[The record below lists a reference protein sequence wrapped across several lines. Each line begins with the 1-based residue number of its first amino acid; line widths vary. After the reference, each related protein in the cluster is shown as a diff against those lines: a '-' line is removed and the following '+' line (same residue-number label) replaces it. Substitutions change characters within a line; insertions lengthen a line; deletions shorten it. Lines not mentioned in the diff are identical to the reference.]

1 MSLGIAVLGVAVYC
15 LVVPQS
21 HTPATHTEYDKIKI
35 TMWQLHWILVWIH
48 ACVGTLA
55 NAKGPPNWHLH
66 TNSGRYV
73 AWSFECMAFS
83 TVSILLLSSPFCR
96 TPGDH
101 LLFFHDCTFFDRTYF
116 HLFPPLLWGLQELL
130 VFYECALIKI
140 IPVHSHVDCNLI
152 KVQIQMYICA
162 TASFMWCICWAAS
175 LICAIPGEKNPV
187 IILWDACK

>member
-15 LVVPQS
+15 SVVLQS

-66 TNSGRYV
+66 TNSDRYV

-83 TVSILLLSSPFCR
+83 TLSILLSSPFCR

-101 LLFFHDCTFFDRTYF
+101 LSTLLPRLYFLRPNLLSSISTSTLGPPRTVG
-116 HLFPPLLWGLQELL
+116 GL
-130 VFYECALIKI
+130 
-140 IPVHSHVDCNLI
+140 
-152 KVQIQMYICA
+152 
-162 TASFMWCICWAAS
+162 
-175 LICAIPGEKNPV
+175 
-187 IILWDACK
+187 